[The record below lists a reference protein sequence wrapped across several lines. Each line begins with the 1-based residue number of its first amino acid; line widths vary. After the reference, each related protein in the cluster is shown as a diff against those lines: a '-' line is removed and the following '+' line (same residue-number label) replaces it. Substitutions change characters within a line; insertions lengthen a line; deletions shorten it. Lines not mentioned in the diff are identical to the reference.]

1 VENAFGILKQTFCE
15 LLLKS
20 ELIVTFLPDVI
31 VFCAI
36 LHNLLFAQSRKAV
49 EQLLNVLRQE
59 GLHGKVVDDD
69 NLPQEGPDFEG
80 EGLLAL
86 PGQDKHAA
94 LEVYLATTRHV

>member
-59 GLHGKVVDDD
+59 GLHGC
-69 NLPQEGPDFEG
+69 G
-80 EGLLAL
+80 
-86 PGQDKHAA
+86 
-94 LEVYLATTRHV
+94 